1 MAWDAV
7 EVMSTSLDLVTIGR
21 CSVDLYGQQI
31 GGRLED
37 MASFAKSVGGS
48 PANMAI
54 GVARLGLKPGFIS
67 RVGDEAMG
75 RFIREQMQREG
86 VDTRGLKTDPERL
99 TALVLLGVRDEST
112 FPLIFYRE
120 NCADAA
126 LDVSDIDEAY
136 VASARAIVVTGTHFA
151 RANTGAA
158 QRKAIEIAKRHG
170 RKVAFDIDY
179 RPNLWGLAG
188 HGAGEERYIASDSVS
203 ARLQGVLASCDLVV
217 GTEEE
222 IKIAGGE
229 TDIHAA
235 LRQIRALTPGLIVLK
250 RGPMGCVVYTGAI
263 PDDLENG
270 IAGEGFP
277 VEVYNVLGAGDAFM
291 AGFLS
296 GWLRDKPLA
305 DCARR
310 ANACGAIAVSRLL
323 CSPEY
328 ATTGELELFLAK
340 GSTTRALR
348 LDPALTH
355 VHRATT
361 RRPVKTPLILL
372 DIAGALD
379 DASQPKRLAGLLLD
393 AALEVAPDAPCG
405 IGVILDPRAG
415 PGALHRATGTALTVF
430 RSSASDAITGMT
442 EWPVTQTVLLDG
454 TRPELHGAL
463 IAQGKAAHHLGHELA
478 VRIDRLASAQDIY
491 GAGLSPDWWISDATD
506 GLSFLISRY
515 DPHCRGVLAA
525 TPAAAGAIIEFQE
538 FAPLVRRW
546 ITRGLDDRGLAGEVA
561 TLLRRTATA
570 ASSICPS

>member
-1 MAWDAV
+1 
-7 EVMSTSLDLVTIGR
+7 MSTSLDVVTIGR

-48 PANMAI
+48 PANIAI
-54 GVARLGLKPGFIS
+54 GAARLGLKPGFIS

-75 RFIREQMQREG
+75 RFIREQMGREG

-99 TALVLLGVRDEST
+99 TALVLLGVRDEKT

-136 VASARAIVVTGTHFA
+136 IASARAIVVTGTHFA
-151 RANTGAA
+151 RANADAA

-188 HGAGEERYIASDSVS
+188 HGAGEERYIASERVS
-203 ARLQGVLASCDLVV
+203 AHLQGVLAACDVVV

-235 LRQIRALTPGLIVLK
+235 LHRIRALTPGLIVLK
-250 RGPMGCVVYTGAI
+250 RGPMGCIVYTGAI
-263 PDDLENG
+263 PDDLEIG

-328 ATTGELELFLAK
+328 ATTEELELFLVK
-340 GSTTRALR
+340 GSATRALR

-355 VHRATT
+355 THRVTT
-361 RRPVKTPLILL
+361 RRPVKTPLIVL
-372 DIAGALD
+372 DIAGALNNAD
-379 DASQPKRLAGLLLD
+379 RPELAATLMLD
-393 AALEVAPDAPCG
+393 AALEAAADTQNG
-405 IGVILDPRAG
+405 IGVVLDPRAG
-415 PGALHRATGTALTVF
+415 TDVLHRATGTALTVF
-430 RSSASDAITGMT
+430 RSDRGAVATGMI
-442 EWPVTQTVLLDG
+442 EWPVTQIVLLDT
-454 TRPELHGAL
+454 TRGATL
-463 IAQGKAAHHLGHELA
+463 ESVLADGKAAHRLGHELA
-478 VRIDRLASAQDIY
+478 IRVEDAQGADFIY
-491 GAGLSPDWWISDATD
+491 KSGLCPDWWIGETVAELN
-506 GLSFLISRY
+506 GLIGRY

-525 TPAAAGAIIEFQE
+525 ITSAAPVAGMFVAAASIAT
-538 FAPLVRRW
+538 LVRRW
-546 ITRGLDDRGLAGEVA
+546 AARELDDQGLVREAA
-561 TLLRRTATA
+561 ALLRQAATTPSHRR
-570 ASSICPS
+570 SS